1 VLSHAN
7 SQCQASM
14 PDKHCHCIK
23 PQYWKPFSWIFAHRR
38 QCVFPLSLYETIPA
52 NWTTLNRCAQYKVLE
67 KMISCSQ
74 NSNSVG
80 VDRNWSFPLL
90 LGTLITDTIGW
101 KHFSWYHTMRP
112 QFRMIF
118 LKQWILLHDIR
129 QMLKILSS
137 TLVSWSSSE
146 IINVGV
152 WYVQE
157 DCRRSSN

>member
-1 VLSHAN
+1 MPTHNVKH
-7 SQCQASM
+7 QCLTNTVIASSLNIGNHFHEFL
-14 PDKHCHCIK
+14 PTDVNASFHWVYTKLYLQIELRSIDVHNIR
-23 PQYWKPFSWIFAHRR
+23 SWRR
-38 QCVFPLSLYETIPA
+38 WFLALKIPI
-52 NWTTLNRCAQYKVLE
+52 QLE
-67 KMISCSQ
+67 LI
-74 NSNSVG
+74 VTA
-80 VDRNWSFPLL
+80 SFPLL
-90 LGTLITDTIGW
+90 LGRWD
-101 KHFSWYHTMRP
+101 FSWYHTMRP